1 MKSYGDRNIIFM
13 DLDKTNPNYIAL
25 KTIHSTWGENPTV
38 SNLYF
43 I

>member
-25 KTIHSTWGENPTV
+25 KTIHST
-38 SNLYF
+38 
-43 I
+43 